1 MLQYPSVRVMLSASV
16 SGNANAFPHPAQSTP
31 RTTGK
36 VSPRFLRIGPS
47 STLRSVSPPRHCT
60 CRCRFVPC
68 PMRHTHR
75 ANPDLLQNR
84 ERRLVAGSPALRS
97 PWCRASGFAGLGQK
111 PLPSSSFST
120 STNSRQIQ
128 SQACEARR
136 KKHKHSP
143 TFKRNK
149 YKQIAKGRSERI
161 IWESHDLA
169 NSVVYTTK
177 ASLQITRGT
186 ALSAAVKSRLA
197 ETSFRLC

>member
-1 MLQYPSVRVMLSASV
+1 MLSASV

-36 VSPRFLRIGPS
+36 VSPRFLRIGPT
-47 STLRSVSPPRHCT
+47 STRRSV
-60 CRCRFVPC
+60 F
-68 PMRHTHR
+68 PMRHLHR
-75 ANPDLLQNR
+75 AKR
-84 ERRLVAGSPALRS
+84 WRRLVAGSPALRS